1 MSEFYLVR
9 HGQAS
14 FGAANYDKLSDLG
27 IQQSVWLGEYFAER
41 DIKFSKLLSGTLTRH
56 KETAAGICQSL
67 DYSLNCESYDWFNE
81 FDFET
86 VVRAYLSVNPQYRPP
101 ENAPRSEFYRLLKRA
116 MLEWSEDRLPEELLA
131 ESWGQFKQR
140 LVIAVRHIQ
149 HECADQKV
157 LVVSSGG
164 AISMLMSLVLGYDAE
179 NVINLNLQIKN
190 ASFSHFYFNHKNV
203 RLSSFNNVPHLD
215 HLQRAGAIT
224 FS

>member
-9 HGQAS
+9 NGQAS

-27 IQQSVWLGEYFAER
+27 IQQSIWLGEYFAER
-41 DIKFSKLLSGTLTRH
+41 KVRFSKLLSGTLTRH

-67 DYSLNCESYDWFNE
+67 DYSLHCQSFDWFNE

-86 VVRAYLSVNPQYRPP
+86 VARAYLSINPQHRPP

-116 MLEWSEDRLPEELLA
+116 MLEWSAGMLPDELLS
-131 ESWGQFKQR
+131 ETWTQFKQR
-140 LVIAVRHIQ
+140 LADGMQHIQ

-164 AISMLMSLVLGYDAE
+164 AISMLMSLVLGYNAE

-190 ASFSHFYFNHKNV
+190 ASFSHFYFNQENV
-203 RLSSFNNVPHLD
+203 RLSSFNNIPHLD
-215 HLQRAGAIT
+215 HLQRLDAIT

>member
-14 FGAANYDKLSDLG
+14 FGAADYDKLSDLG

-41 DIKFSKLLSGTLTRH
+41 DIKFSKLLCGTLTRH
-56 KETAAGICQSL
+56 KETSAGICQSL
-67 DYSLNCESYDWFNE
+67 QYPLDCEAFDWFNE

-86 VVRAYLSVNPQYRPP
+86 VARAYLSVNPQHRPP

-116 MLEWSEDRLPEELLA
+116 MLEWSEDKLPKELLS
-131 ESWGQFKQR
+131 ESWVQFKQR
-140 LVIAVRHIQ
+140 LVEGVDHIQ
-149 HECADQKV
+149 HNCADQKV

-164 AISMLMSLVLGYDAE
+164 AISMLMSLVLGFNAE

-190 ASFSHFYFNHKNV
+190 ASFSHFYFNQKTV

-215 HLQRAGAIT
+215 HLQRADAIT

>member
-1 MSEFYLVR
+1 MSELYLVR

-27 IQQSVWLGEYFAER
+27 IQQSIWLGEYFAER
-41 DIKFSKLLSGTLTRH
+41 DIEFSRLVTGTLTRH
-56 KETAAGICQSL
+56 KETATGICQSL
-67 DYSLNCESYDWFNE
+67 DYDLNCESYDWFNE
-81 FDFET
+81 FDFESLA
-86 VVRAYLSVNPQYRPP
+86 RAYLSLYPLHQPP

-116 MLEWSEDRLPEELLA
+116 MIEWSEDRLPDELLS
-131 ESWGQFKQR
+131 ESWAQFKQR
-140 LVIAVRHIQ
+140 LIQGVNFIQ

-164 AISMLMSLVLGYDAE
+164 AISMLMSLVLGFDAE

-190 ASFSHFYFNHKNV
+190 ASFSHFYFNQKAV

-215 HLQRAGAIT
+215 HLQRADAIT